1 MERPYVNQRRWK
13 SRASQRN
20 FRSRVPPFWTDA
32 ETLARQSW
40 RWRILYLRALLDKEL
55 KRSTGHPTERAEE
68 AFRELIDIY
77 HASQA
82 DTPVKPPF

>member
-1 MERPYVNQRRWK
+1 M
-13 SRASQRN
+13 
-20 FRSRVPPFWTDA
+20 
-32 ETLARQSW
+32 
-40 RWRILYLRALLDKEL
+40 YLRALLDKEL